1 MAKKLINNPIDDN
14 KYIIDKMENSM
25 TITNKEALRDKIH
38 EIHNL
43 LRNNGAGYG
52 MNALKI
58 FNFFY
63 GLKKIEE
70 KNLLEKINITN
81 PKYKFSYLLQ
91 LANKNKDEELT
102 ELIFNIN
109 NEIYNNENISDL
121 LHYDIPSNIKS
132 YIFSKLIKEIDKIT
146 CIEKSCNVQLSGK
159 IYEYFIGRDATAITE
174 LGAYFTDRHIV
185 NYIYKKLDPS
195 INKEGII
202 NSMIDMFGGSGGFT
216 TGYINYLNNKYPNK
230 IDWNKNL
237 DNVYHYDVN
246 EDVIRYAGLEFFCLT
261 GVLPDMRRLCYKNS
275 FSDEFINDNTNKPDK
290 FKYIITNPPYGGD
303 SIKKSDAMIKRE
315 KIREFIKNELKNNN
329 LDEIK
334 IKYRTEQLTELDKL
348 DKQEEINSES
358 IKLNLKSCS
367 NRINKFSVKYNLKG
381 NDKESCSLILMMELL
396 DVNGTCIG
404 VLKEGVFFNQTYKD
418 IRKCLIE
425 NFNVREIISVPQNA
439 FENTS
444 TKTSI
449 IIFDNTDVK
458 TNKVKFSDLKVNR
471 YKEDKFEEINN
482 IITLLE
488 NKDDI
493 FSVEDT
499 FICEATKDQLLNN
512 KIISFNPKEYNKQRI
527 ICGKDYELKKIG
539 EICKFLPKSKRP
551 ASFGQSEGKY
561 NFYTSS
567 DKIKKCDCAD
577 YKEECIIV
585 GTGGVANIKLDS
597 NFSCSTDNIIL
608 SSKYNNY
615 IYYLLKNNMNL
626 LSYGFNGSTLGHIS
640 IEYLKNLEIPIPKTD
655 KKLKEWT
662 DKIYK
667 PYDLVNNTL
676 SKIKELEDN
685 IKNKINNIISNED
698 CDEINFSAICEI
710 QDGYEFKDNELNTN
724 INNIPLIRATYINN
738 KTITN
743 YVKENIKYNKYIIKK
758 GDIIFSQVGNV
769 GSVCKYLEN
778 INGYNKRNA
787 FRLRGINFN
796 QNYLYYYLL
805 SNDFKNKIFS
815 NGSIVNFIKISELE
829 NIKIKIPKNKKLITD
844 LEPIFKQIDN
854 LQNDKNKYELEYK
867 NYIEALSKEAIL
879 GYDKVKDDLED
890 NSTKEKELDK
900 EITSTKT
907 KKEDKLN
914 NDGLTKVN
922 KPIKRKSKKN
932 ISDNDTLEV

>member
-1 MAKKLINNPIDDN
+1 MMKKLTNNHIDNNNNN
-14 KYIIDKMENSM
+14 KIENNMS
-25 TITNKEALRDKIH
+25 ITNKEALKDKIH

-70 KNLLEKINITN
+70 KKLLEKINITN
-81 PKYKFSYLLQ
+81 PKHKFSYLLS
-91 LANKNKDEELT
+91 LANKNKDEDLT
-102 ELIFNIN
+102 EIIFDIN
-109 NEIYNNENISDL
+109 NEIYNNDNISEL

-348 DKQEEINSES
+348 DKQEEINSQTT
-358 IKLNLKSCS
+358 KLNLKSCS
-367 NRINKFSVKYNLKG
+367 KRINKYSNKHNLKG
-381 NDKESCSLILMMELL
+381 NDKESCSLILMMDLL
-396 DVNGTCIG
+396 DIDGTCIG

-439 FENTS
+439 FENTN

-449 IIFDNTDVK
+449 IIFDNTEEK
-458 TNKVKFSDLKVNR
+458 TTKIKFSDLKINK
-471 YKEDKFEEINN
+471 YIDDKFEEINN
-482 IITLLE
+482 VITLVE

-493 FSVEDT
+493 YSVEDIL
-499 FICEATKDQLLNN
+499 ICEVTKEQLLNN
-512 KIISFNPKEYNKQRI
+512 KIISFNPKEYNKQKI
-527 ICGKDYELKKIG
+527 ICSKDYELKKLG
-539 EICKFLPKSKRP
+539 DICKFLLKSKKQ

-567 DKIKKCDCAD
+567 DKVKKCDCAD

-655 KKLKEWT
+655 RKLKEWT
-662 DKIYK
+662 DKISK
-667 PYDLVNNTL
+667 SYDLVNNTL

-685 IKNKINNIISNED
+685 IKNKINNIILNED
-698 CDEINFSAICEI
+698 CDEVELNDIIDTKAGEYITKNKMNNGIYPVYGGGNISNYIDKYNNENELIINKDGVSLNCVKYVHGKFYLNHHGWKLIYKTIYLKSYINFWLFNN
-710 QDGYEFKDNELNTN
+710 Q
-724 INNIPLIRATYINN
+724 NNIYELA
-738 KTITN
+738 
-743 YVKENIKYNKYIIKK
+743 K
-758 GDIIFSQVGNV
+758 GSAQ
-769 GSVCKYLEN
+769 K
-778 INGYNKRNA
+778 
-787 FRLRGINFN
+787 GINKESF
-796 QNYLYYYLL
+796 LKL
-805 SNDFKNKIFS
+805 
-815 NGSIVNFIKISELE
+815 
-829 NIKIKIPKNKKLITD
+829 KIKIPKNKKLITD
-844 LEPIFKQIDN
+844 LESIFKEIEN
-854 LQNDKNKYELEYK
+854 LQNNKIKYELEYK
-867 NYIEALSKEAIL
+867 ECIKALSKEAIL
-879 GYDKVKDDLED
+879 GYDKNNNILEDDILEDISEDDILKD
-890 NSTKEKELDK
+890 NST
-900 EITSTKT
+900 
-907 KKEDKLN
+907 
-914 NDGLTKVN
+914 
-922 KPIKRKSKKN
+922 KRKSKKDILKDN
-932 ISDNDTLEV
+932 STKRKSKKDISNDDILES